1 MNSIE
6 QQIWGFTPE
15 GEAVILYTMTNSKGE
30 QVKLSNI
37 GAGIISITVPDRA
50 GNMANVTLGYD
61 NFMSYFGD
69 GPCMGKTPGRFANR
83 IGRGLFT
90 LDGVEYR
97 LACNNGPNHLHGGP
111 TGFANRLWTG
121 RVETDRVVFSYL
133 SPSGEEN
140 YPGDLSVEVCYDWN
154 DDAELEMTY
163 YAKTSAKTVV
173 NLTNHAYFNLRG
185 EDAGPGAMLDQE
197 LQLDAVN
204 FLWYDNGCVPTGEFT
219 PVKGTPMDFTSP
231 KPIGKDISADYEPI
245 KIGAGYDQC
254 WVVDGYEK
262 DKLTHCGYLFD
273 PVSGRRMDI
282 SSTQPGVQVYT
293 GNWLQGSPR
302 SISGK
307 YYENRAGVALECQG
321 FPDSPNK
328 PEFPSSVLE
337 PGDTY
342 KETIIYKFST
352 VK

>member
-15 GEAVILYTMTNSKGE
+15 GETVVLYTMTNSKGE
-30 QVKLSNI
+30 RVRLSNI
-37 GAGIISITVPDRA
+37 GAGIISIDVPDRD

-61 NFMSYFGD
+61 DFRSYFGD

-90 LDGVEYR
+90 IDGVQYR
-97 LACNNGPNHLHGGP
+97 LAINNGPNHLHGGP
-111 TGFANRLWTG
+111 TGFANRLWMG

-154 DDAELEMTY
+154 DDAELEITY

-185 EDAGPGAMLDQE
+185 EDRGFAAMLEQQ
-197 LQLDAVN
+197 LQLSASS
-204 FLWYDNGCVPTGEFT
+204 FLWYDSGCVPTGEIT
-219 PVKGTPMDFTSP
+219 PVEGTPMDFMSP
-231 KPIGKDISADYEPI
+231 KEIGKDIDSDYEPL

-254 WVVDGYEK
+254 WVIDEYEK
-262 DKLTHCGYLFD
+262 GRLTHVGYLYD
-273 PVSGRRMDI
+273 PVSGRRLDI

-293 GNWLQGSPR
+293 GNWLEGCPR
-302 SISGK
+302 SISGNE
-307 YYENRAGVALECQG
+307 YRNRDGVAIECQG

-328 PEFPSSVLE
+328 PEFPSPLLGPE
-337 PGDTY
+337 DIY
-342 KETIIYKFST
+342 KETIIYKFSAN
-352 VK
+352 